1 MADTLQLN
9 CISRFLFTLSTSS
22 FDIFYIIAAIM
33 SGESAMRNAV
43 KRITHKERA
52 QPSSRK
58 RLGLLEKHKDYVER
72 AADFKKKRASIVNL
86 KRKAADRNPDE
97 FYFQMNSSEVKKGV
111 HRNIE
116 NRTLDSETV
125 RMLKTQDMGYIA
137 LKKSTDDS
145 KIEKL
150 KGSLHLI
157 GQQQKNKH
165 IIFADTVEEVKSFK
179 PAEYFETTDEF
190 ADRAFNRSRPEQL
203 QKTVELNSGLKPKD
217 IETISKLKMRSYKE
231 LRARSNRSLKLKKA
245 YMDLSLQRH
254 LSHGRGTKKK
264 LVIKE
269 DGSVLHCNSEV
280 AKEMEE
286 RDRVVFKWKRE
297 RAS

>member
-1 MADTLQLN
+1 MS
-9 CISRFLFTLSTSS
+9 IFTE
-22 FDIFYIIAAIM
+22 FQVFNIAVM
-33 SGESAMRNAV
+33 SGASAMRNAV
-43 KRITHKERA
+43 KRIAHKERA
-52 QPSSRK
+52 QPSNRK

-72 AADFKKKRASIVNL
+72 AADFKKKRATIVNL

-111 HRNIE
+111 HRKIE
-116 NRTLDSETV
+116 NRTLDNETV

-157 GQQQKNKH
+157 GQEQKNSH
-165 IIFADTVEEVKSFK
+165 IIFADTIEEVKNFK
-179 PAEYFETTDEF
+179 PAKYFETSDEF

-203 QKTVELNSGLKPKD
+203 QKTAELNSGLKPKD
-217 IETISKLKMRSYKE
+217 IEAISKLKTMSYKE
-231 LRARSNRSLKLKKA
+231 LRARSSRSQMLKKA
-245 YMDLSLQRH
+245 YMDLSLQRQ
-254 LSHGRGTKKK
+254 LTHGKGSKMKF
-264 LVIKE
+264 VIKE
-269 DGSVLHCNSEV
+269 DGSVVKSNSEEG
-280 AKEMEE
+280 KEIEE
-286 RDRVVFKWKRE
+286 GDKVIFKWKRE